1 MIGTEFMPTTVSLL
15 ARFAP
20 ALSLAVLLA
29 GAMWLPTR
37 VKDDPLAEQRM
48 AQVRLAVEHVP
59 TRIGAWNADT
69 PKEIPREAQALL
81 RPNAILNKVY
91 VHDSSERPSVHLLLV
106 HCRDTRDMV
115 GHYPPICYPSSGFVP
130 LALDGPDNESIV
142 ICGRPARVRVYG
154 FVMRQQ
160 NGITNSMQ
168 IFSAFIL
175 PDGTVTGQIDDIYE
189 QADRLAVSVRG
200 VAQLQVILPA
210 DVAREDAVHA
220 VNEVLAGMTDLFHSL
235 GIPDDGE
242 RRGT

>member
-1 MIGTEFMPTTVSLL
+1 MNGSASIVTMVS
-15 ARFAP
+15 RFAP
-20 ALSLAVLLA
+20 LVSLALLLA
-29 GAMWLPTR
+29 GAIMLPNR
-37 VKDDPLAEQRM
+37 VKPDPEAELRM
-48 AQVRLAVEHVP
+48 GQVRFAVQNVP
-59 TRIGAWNADT
+59 ARIGAWKADN
-69 PKEIPREAQALL
+69 PKEIPREAQKLL

-91 VHDSSERPSVHLLLV
+91 IHDSGERPSVHLLMV

-130 LALDGPDNESIV
+130 LALDGPDVETIV
-142 ICGRPARVRVYG
+142 ICGKPAKVRVYG

-160 NGITNSMQ
+160 NGISHSMQ

-200 VAQLQVILPA
+200 VAQLQVILQA
-210 DVAREDAVHA
+210 DVPRADAVEA
-220 VNEVLAGMTDLFHSL
+220 VNEVLAGLRGLFHSL

-242 RRGT
+242 SRGT